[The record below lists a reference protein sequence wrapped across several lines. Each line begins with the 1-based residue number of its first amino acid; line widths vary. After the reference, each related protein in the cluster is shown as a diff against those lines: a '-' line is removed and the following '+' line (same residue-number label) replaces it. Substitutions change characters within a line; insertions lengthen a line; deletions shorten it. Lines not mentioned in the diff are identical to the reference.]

1 MPNYNEQMQNI
12 WKKYEEAGMPIPAQ
26 PRDVAAW
33 AIQNKLWEPKKAD
46 VISRCAED
54 LSKALR
60 EEYRVDK
67 KGRRYR
73 AKHAVRVYESG
84 IQYTLWADIDS
95 APRSH
100 MEKAFAQR
108 RKQVVGDCY
117 QLKTDVDYYN
127 DAYSS
132 DNPIQIVLDFTQDI
146 EELQH
151 VEAIET

>member
-12 WKKYEEAGMPIPAQ
+12 WKKYEKAGMSVPAQ

-73 AKHAVRVYESG
+73 AKHAVRLYESG
-84 IQYTLWADIDS
+84 VQYTLWADIDS

-117 QLKTDVDYYN
+117 QLKTDVDYYTQFTKVFGI
-127 DAYSS
+127 SS
-132 DNPIQIVLDFTQDI
+132 RSKSLKILGQQCF
-146 EELQH
+146 
-151 VEAIET
+151 